1 MNILTGGFNTYSS
14 LDRRIFLLKYSSCKM
29 LPAMYNSAESIVC
42 GGVEAAGEVRPGQN
56 SGGRGAWPLCI
67 VLLGAGWW
75 RLVPASARPR
85 HCPASLLC
93 RQWPGCAPRAPH
105 RPAHYCRGSIVSGD
119 GRQPPVHTT
128 LHTATLASADHTAPP
143 VVTRLTSTQ
152 HQTHCEVRSSAAW
165 WRGPA
170 LPVFSCRSGGG
181 DRGLKAAVQCHS
193 STVAAVALC

>member
-1 MNILTGGFNTYSS
+1 MCELAG
-14 LDRRIFLLKYSSCKM
+14 RR
-29 LPAMYNSAESIVC
+29 E
-42 GGVEAAGEVRPGQN
+42 AGEVRPGQN

-75 RLVPASARPR
+75 RLVPASA
-85 HCPASLLC
+85 PAPTLSGLAIV
-93 RQWPGCAPRAPH
+93 PPMAGVRAPSPAPP
-105 RPAHYCRGSIVSGD
+105 RTPAHYCRGSIVSGD
-119 GRQPPVHTT
+119 GRQPPVHTAHYTLHTAHYT

-170 LPVFSCRSGGG
+170 RPC
-181 DRGLKAAVQCHS
+181 QCS
-193 STVAAVALC
+193 PVAAAAGTGD

>member
-29 LPAMYNSAESIVC
+29 FPAMYSSAESIVC
-42 GGVEAAGEVRPGQN
+42 GGWEAGGWEVRPGQN

-75 RLVPASARPR
+75 RLVPASA
-85 HCPASLLC
+85 PAPTLSGLAIVPPMAGL
-93 RQWPGCAPRAPH
+93 RAPSPAPP
-105 RPAHYCRGSIVSGD
+105 RTPAHYCRGSIVSGD

-128 LHTATLASADHTAPP
+128 HYTATLASADHTAPP

-152 HQTHCEVRSSAAW
+152 HQTHCEVRSSGAW

-170 LPVFSCRSGGG
+170 RHC
-181 DRGLKAAVQCHS
+181 QCS
-193 STVAAVALC
+193 PVAAAAGTGD